1 MDKKAWGVE
10 KLNKNQIEEY
20 EISPYT
26 MFIRPLLY
34 GSKLYSQIIEVEDEF
49 TSPFKPIEII
59 KKSCEYFSSSFEG
72 RKNGTKQLI
81 GITHKVPIAIDPT
94 NFIYFFPTTSPS
106 RSECIWVSHEH
117 VLNYRRVAS
126 DQTEVTF
133 QNKQSYNFQ
142 ISYSSFENQ
151 LLRTA
156 LLRTKLMQRI
166 GQTERKSFYLM
177 SRPKLMEASE
187 KTHEYGQN
195 PSSKQ

>member
-1 MDKKAWGVE
+1 VDI
-10 KLNKNQIEEY
+10 LRQNQIGEY
-20 EISPYT
+20 EINPYT
-26 MFIRPLLY
+26 MFIRPLPY
-34 GSKLYSQIIEVEDEF
+34 GSKMYSQIFEIEDEF
-49 TSPFKPIEII
+49 TSPFKPIDII

-72 RKNGTKQLI
+72 RKDGTKQLI

-94 NFIYFFPTTSPS
+94 NFIYFFPTTSPT

-117 VLNYRRVAS
+117 VLNYRRLAPN
-126 DQTEVTF
+126 QTEVTF
-133 QNKQSYNFQ
+133 QNKQSYTFQ

-177 SRPKLMEASE
+177 NRPKMLEASE
-187 KTHEYGQN
+187 KTHEYGK
-195 PSSKQ
+195 STIFE

>member
-1 MDKKAWGVE
+1 MKQK
-10 KLNKNQIEEY
+10 QIEEY
-20 EISPYT
+20 EINPYT
-26 MFIRPLLY
+26 MFIKPLVY
-34 GSKLYSQIIEVEDEF
+34 GSKMYSQIFELEDDF
-49 TSPFKPIEII
+49 ASPFKPIDII

-72 RKNGTKQLI
+72 RKDGTKQLI

-117 VLNYRRVAS
+117 VYKYRRIDS
-126 DQTEVTF
+126 QQTEVTF
-133 QNKQSYNFQ
+133 QNKQSYIFQ
-142 ISYSSFENQ
+142 ISHSSFENQ

-177 SRPKLMEASE
+177 NRPKLMEASE
-187 KTHEYGQN
+187 KANEYGQGTSFTN
-195 PSSKQ
+195 E